1 MMLHAPGF
9 MNRIGARLRLL
20 ENTLR
25 NLLKPTTV
33 GVVIAAAALLWAG
46 CSPEKHYKTLSI
58 FFDGVPDPNAKTSTA
73 KAAAASGNK
82 LGAPGRQGGPI
93 ASIHKPFAE
102 ENCTACHAQATQ
114 IFASAMDANVCLNCH
129 QKVLDA
135 YPVMHGPVIG
145 KACLWC
151 HQPHESPS
159 PWLLKTQAATLC
171 TQCHERESLT
181 QHSEGHRSE
190 SASCLDCHTGHG
202 GHALPFL
209 RADASTQPT
218 KAQ

>member
-1 MMLHAPGF
+1 MMSANAKRVSAGGVPGL
-9 MNRIGARLRLL
+9 GKKAKK
-20 ENTLR
+20 
-25 NLLKPTTV
+25 LLKK
-33 GVVIAAAALLWAG
+33 GGAGAICAAALLWFG
-46 CSPEKHYKTLSI
+46 CSPEKNYETLRI
-58 FFDGVPDPNAKTSTA
+58 FFDGVPDPHAKTLSQNPTA
-73 KAAAASGNK
+73 PGNNK
-82 LGAPGRQGGPI
+82 LGSPNRPAGVM

-145 KACLWC
+145 RACLWC
-151 HQPHESPS
+151 HQPHESTS

-171 TQCHERESLT
+171 TQCHDRESLT
-181 QHSEGHRSE
+181 QHSEGHRLE
-190 SASCLDCHTGHG
+190 SASCLDCHNGHG

-209 RADASTQPT
+209 RADTTTQPT
-218 KAQ
+218 KGQ